1 MYETHSSSLAAE
13 TVTGPIVFVHG
24 SLSSRHMWASYPAA
38 LGSRSAIAIDL
49 PGYGDEPA
57 WPTDRRYRLTDAA
70 APIRRALR
78 DCDDPVGIV
87 AHSFGGAVAL
97 RYALENPGRVSS
109 LTLIEPCWFGLL
121 GDVGPRG
128 RAALKRIRAIGRAFT
143 PSAPDQDRM
152 FAVAQFVDYWN
163 GRRTWAGLPAMRQE
177 LLALKSDQ
185 VQRDFEAVFAEQV
198 RLAAFRRFFVPT
210 LVITGTTSPAAAL
223 LVSEALVR
231 AAPRAFALTV
241 PGAGHMLPVTHA
253 PALTAI
259 LRARFPG
266 RDDDIPRAA

>member
-24 SLSSRHMWASYPAA
+24 SLRAA
-38 LGSRSAIAIDL
+38 TCG
-49 PGYGDEPA
+49 
-57 WPTDRRYRLTDAA
+57 RRIRPPSAA
-70 APIRRALR
+70 ARQARSTFR
-78 DCDDPVGIV
+78 D
-87 AHSFGGAVAL
+87 
-97 RYALENPGRVSS
+97 
-109 LTLIEPCWFGLL
+109 
-121 GDVGPRG
+121 
-128 RAALKRIRAIGRAFT
+128 
-143 PSAPDQDRM
+143 M
-152 FAVAQFVDYWN
+152 
-163 GRRTWAGLPAMRQE
+163 
-177 LLALKSDQ
+177 
-185 VQRDFEAVFAEQV
+185 
-198 RLAAFRRFFVPT
+198 
-210 LVITGTTSPAAAL
+210 TSPAAAL

>member
-1 MYETHSSSLAAE
+1 MYETHSSSHAAE
-13 TVTGPIVFVHG
+13 TVPIVFVHG

-128 RAALKRIRAIGRAFT
+128 HAALKRIRAIGRAFT

-152 FAVAQFVDYWN
+152 FAVAQFVD
-163 GRRTWAGLPAMRQE
+163 
-177 LLALKSDQ
+177 
-185 VQRDFEAVFAEQV
+185 
-198 RLAAFRRFFVPT
+198 
-210 LVITGTTSPAAAL
+210 
-223 LVSEALVR
+223 
-231 AAPRAFALTV
+231 
-241 PGAGHMLPVTHA
+241 
-253 PALTAI
+253 
-259 LRARFPG
+259 
-266 RDDDIPRAA
+266 

>member
-1 MYETHSSSLAAE
+1 
-13 TVTGPIVFVHG
+13 
-24 SLSSRHMWASYPAA
+24 
-38 LGSRSAIAIDL
+38 
-49 PGYGDEPA
+49 
-57 WPTDRRYRLTDAA
+57 
-70 APIRRALR
+70 
-78 DCDDPVGIV
+78 
-87 AHSFGGAVAL
+87 VAL

-109 LTLIEPCWFGLL
+109 LTLIEPCWFGFL

-231 AAPRAFALTV
+231 AAPRAFALSV